1 MFRSF
6 VLRSLRSSS
15 GVTASSARSQQSVRN
30 SFFAAVAGTAGAAA
44 AAYALCDR
52 SITSSGSSSL
62 VRTALAQEE
71 TRVVPFNVFRV
82 RVMPVWY
89 RIAIVV
95 LSAISG
101 GLLYPFVLPVI
112 LFNHLEEA
120 VPKMSVA
127 GKSLV
132 WRGVFSEFYAE
143 SMKSLGLTLV
153 TFGFYHVLGYADER
167 MESYIDAHIEFK

>member
-15 GVTASSARSQQSVRN
+15 GVAATSARSQQSVRN

-44 AAYALCDR
+44 FVLCDR

-127 GKSLV
+127 GKTLA

-153 TFGFYHVLGYADER
+153 TFGFYHILGYADER
-167 MESYIDAHIEFK
+167 MESYIDAHIDFKND

>member
-62 VRTALAQEE
+62 VRT
-71 TRVVPFNVFRV
+71 
-82 RVMPVWY
+82 
-89 RIAIVV
+89 AIVV